1 MTDTDPWTVDRI
13 AHALPH
19 PDARHEFL
27 RLVHLTPI
35 GDLPTLLARYVQAAE
50 ELLSVLPRARALA
63 AQVHATGLDPELD
76 EVDEET
82 VREWISLGRAQS
94 SVA

>member
-1 MTDTDPWTVDRI
+1 VSSSDPWTVDRI

-35 GDLPTLLARYVQAAE
+35 GDLPDLLDRYAQAAE
-50 ELLSVLPRARALA
+50 SLLAGLPHARALA
-63 AQVHATGLDPELD
+63 AQTAATGKDPEFD

-82 VREWISLGRAQS
+82 VLEWISLGRAQS
-94 SVA
+94 SAA

>member
-1 MTDTDPWTVDRI
+1 MSSTDPWTVDRI

-35 GDLPTLLARYVQAAE
+35 GDLPLLLARYVQAAE
-50 ELLSVLPRARALA
+50 ELITALPHTRALA
-63 AQVHATGLDPELD
+63 AQVRATGKDPDLD

-82 VREWISLGRAQS
+82 VRRWISLGRAQS
-94 SVA
+94 SAA

>member
-1 MTDTDPWTVDRI
+1 VDRI

-35 GDLPTLLARYVQAAE
+35 DDLPVLLERYVEAAE
-50 ELLSVLPRARALA
+50 KLVAGLPRARALA
-63 AQVHATGLDPELD
+63 DRIATTGVDPELD
-76 EVDEET
+76 EADEAV
-82 VREWISLGRAQS
+82 VRAWIARGRAQS
-94 SVA
+94 SAA

>member
-1 MTDTDPWTVDRI
+1 MNTTDPWTVDRI

-35 GDLPTLLARYVQAAE
+35 GDLPVLLERYVEAAE
-50 ELLSVLPRARALA
+50 KLIAGLPRARALA
-63 AQVHATGLDPELD
+63 DRIAATGQDPELD
-76 EVDEET
+76 EIDDAA
-82 VREWISLGRAQS
+82 VRGWIAHGRAQS
-94 SVA
+94 NAA